1 MKISTICWNNKQIKL
16 LKKTLKYSIPYL
28 TIHCKCDKIVLSGT
42 FVHDKCRRFKMR
54 HKDPELMKKIYEY
67 AEDYYFS
74 EGYSPSTSE
83 IANAMGIARTTAYNY
98 LVAMDKLSMV
108 DYDGKLIATE
118 KIRKT
123 GAVNHGVK
131 IYDNAIPCGE
141 LETIESS
148 VSEYVDL
155 PASIFGNGEL
165 FILRTRG
172 ESMIDAGIE
181 PGDLVVVEKKRT
193 ANDGDIVVALG
204 NDTDSSLKRLI
215 KKNNMYVLHPENKN
229 MDDIITEHLEI
240 QGVAKFIIKQI

>member
-1 MKISTICWNNKQIKL
+1 
-16 LKKTLKYSIPYL
+16 
-28 TIHCKCDKIVLSGT
+28 
-42 FVHDKCRRFKMR
+42 
-54 HKDPELMKKIYEY
+54 
-67 AEDYYFS
+67 
-74 EGYSPSTSE
+74 
-83 IANAMGIARTTAYNY
+83 
-98 LVAMDKLSMV
+98 MDKLGMV

-123 GAVNHGVK
+123 GTVNHGVK

-165 FILRTRG
+165 FILQTRG

-240 QGVAKFIIKQI
+240 QGVAKFIIKRI

>member
-1 MKISTICWNNKQIKL
+1 
-16 LKKTLKYSIPYL
+16 
-28 TIHCKCDKIVLSGT
+28 
-42 FVHDKCRRFKMR
+42 MR

-98 LVAMDKLSMV
+98 LVAMDKLGMV

-193 ANDGDIVVALG
+193 ANDEA
-204 NDTDSSLKRLI
+204 
-215 KKNNMYVLHPENKN
+215 
-229 MDDIITEHLEI
+229 
-240 QGVAKFIIKQI
+240 F

>member
-1 MKISTICWNNKQIKL
+1 MVTCQ
-16 LKKTLKYSIPYL
+16 
-28 TIHCKCDKIVLSGT
+28 
-42 FVHDKCRRFKMR
+42 
-54 HKDPELMKKIYEY
+54 ELMKKIYEY

-83 IANAMGIARTTAYNY
+83 IANAIGIARTTAYNY
-98 LVAMDKLSMV
+98 LVAMDKLGMV

-172 ESMIDAGIE
+172 ESMIAELNRVI
-181 PGDLVVVEKKRT
+181 LLSWKKRELQMT
-193 ANDGDIVVALG
+193 AILLLLLAMIQTVV
-204 NDTDSSLKRLI
+204 
-215 KKNNMYVLHPENKN
+215 
-229 MDDIITEHLEI
+229 
-240 QGVAKFIIKQI
+240 